1 MHSALPLPV
10 LLRSSA
16 TKGIVIL
23 LILKFHFPFLAIKML
38 IANSLHLHWTDPQ
51 LHLPVLVKSEAHGE
65 DAADEDPSMKEEPK
79 AVT

>member
-1 MHSALPLPV
+1 
-10 LLRSSA
+10 
-16 TKGIVIL
+16 
-23 LILKFHFPFLAIKML
+23 ML

-79 AVT
+79 AVTWLRLHPVSQCHWWKAKLAVDFLLG